1 MAKEKTGMMF
11 VLSSPSGAG
20 KTTLTKKIAENNK
33 NFTISISHTT
43 RKPRP
48 NEINGRD
55 YKFVSEQEFNTL
67 VKENNFFEY
76 ANIFGNYYG
85 TLKKPVLELLSLGR
99 DVLFDIDWQG
109 TQQLKR
115 IKSLSLVTFFI
126 LPPNIQVLK
135 KRLLNRHKGQEE
147 LIEKRMNKF
156 NEEASHWSEYNYVF
170 INDDL
175 DTCYKKILNVITSE
189 KKGIRQEQNLD
200 EIENNWPKNIPSGI
214 IHADLFPDN
223 IFFKDDKLTGIID
236 FYFSCYDFYVF
247 EIAICL
253 NALCFEGQKEN
264 LSFNVTKAKKFIDGY
279 SSIKKLTEEEKKSLK
294 ILCQGAAMRF
304 LLTRVFDY
312 LNLTEGA
319 IVKIKDPIEYL
330 KRLEFHNNVK
340 NYEDYFF

>member
-1 MAKEKTGMMF
+1 MAIYTKLSENNLKEFFLKYKLGKLLNYKGIQEGIENTNYFIQTDKGKFILTVYEKRVEEKDLPFFMGLMKNLF
-11 VLSSPSGAG
+11 DANFPSPEPIINKNGNYITEISGKKAAVVSFLDGSAKKNLNPNDCHKIGIQAAKLHLITKKLIGKRENKLSVNSWRKIYKKVQKDCSRIHIN
-20 KTTLTKKIAENNK
+20 LTK
-33 NFTISISHTT
+33 T
-43 RKPRP
+43 
-48 NEINGRD
+48 
-55 YKFVSEQEFNTL
+55 
-67 VKENNFFEY
+67 
-76 ANIFGNYYG
+76 
-85 TLKKPVLELLSLGR
+85 
-99 DVLFDIDWQG
+99 
-109 TQQLKR
+109 
-115 IKSLSLVTFFI
+115 
-126 LPPNIQVLK
+126 
-135 KRLLNRHKGQEE
+135 
-147 LIEKRMNKF
+147 IEK
-156 NEEASHWSEYNYVF
+156 
-170 INDDL
+170 
-175 DTCYKKILNVITSE
+175 
-189 KKGIRQEQNLD
+189 NLD

-279 SSIKKLTEEEKKSLK
+279 SSIKEITEEEKKCLK

-319 IVKIKDPIEYL
+319 LVKIKDPIEYL

-340 NYEDYFF
+340 DYQDYFF